1 MSSLPEEVSVVNLRG
16 DQAAGLRRL
25 FSRPRLRIVSF
36 AAGSVAVGKSLA
48 VANLAACLVRQGKEV
63 LVVDENTDDSVAAYY
78 GVLVRH
84 DLQQV
89 LRREKSLSE
98 VILSV
103 APGVRVLPAA
113 KVVKQ
118 LATLSVVEQRILLDS
133 LGQIERP
140 ADVVLIDT
148 TLDHPLGFSPLG
160 LAAQDTVIVVSPNGA
175 SITAAYAL
183 IKKVSLGYARKH
195 FRILVN
201 KARTASDAQAVHD
214 NLAEVAHS
222 RQLARLEYAGYVPLD
237 ESLRQASRLCQPV
250 AGLFPEAPSAQACE
264 KVASELLNWPSGDAD
279 VRGLEHFVQ
288 QLLHLSQRIDPAAIY
303 A

>member
-1 MSSLPEEVSVVNLRG
+1 MADLRG

-36 AAGSVAVGKSLA
+36 AAGSVGVGKSVS
-48 VANLAACLVRQGKEV
+48 VANLAACLARQGKEV

-78 GVLVRH
+78 GALARH

-89 LRREKSLSE
+89 VNREKSLSE

-113 KVVKQ
+113 KVVNQ
-118 LATLSVVEQRILLDS
+118 LATLSSTQQRNLLDS
-133 LGQIERP
+133 LGQIGRP
-140 ADVVLIDT
+140 ADVVLVDT
-148 TLDHPLGFSPLG
+148 SRDHPLGFSPLG
-160 LAAQDTVIVVSPNGA
+160 LAAQETVIVVSPTGA
-175 SITAAYAL
+175 SITDAYAL

-214 NLAEVAHS
+214 NIAEVAHS
-222 RQLARLEYAGYVPLD
+222 RQLARLDYAGYVPLD
-237 ESLRQASRLCQPV
+237 EHLRQASRLCQPV
-250 AGLFPEAPSAQACE
+250 AGLFPDSPSALAYQT
-264 KVASELLNWPSGDAD
+264 VANALLAWPSGDAD
-279 VRGLEHFVQ
+279 VGGLEQFVQ
-288 QLLHLSQRIDPAAIY
+288 QLLHLSQRIDPTAIY

>member
-1 MSSLPEEVSVVNLRG
+1 MSSLPEEVSVLNLRG

-36 AAGSVAVGKSLA
+36 AAGSVGVGKSLS
-48 VANLAACLVRQGKEV
+48 VANLAACLARRGKEV

-113 KVVKQ
+113 KVVTQ

-133 LGQIERP
+133 LGQIDRP
-140 ADVVLIDT
+140 ADVVLVDT
-148 TLDHPLGFSPLG
+148 SRDHPLGFSPLG

-175 SITAAYAL
+175 SITDAYAL

-201 KARTASDAQAVHD
+201 KARSASDAQAVHD

-222 RQLARLEYAGYVPLD
+222 RQLARLDYAGYVPLD
-237 ESLRQASRLCQPV
+237 EFLRQASRLCQPV
-250 AGLFPEAPSAQACE
+250 AGLFPEAPSAQAYD
-264 KVASELLNWPSGDAD
+264 KVVSELLNWPGGDAD

>member
-1 MSSLPEEVSVVNLRG
+1 VLNLRG

-25 FSRPRLRIVSF
+25 FGRPRLRIVCF
-36 AAGSVAVGKSLA
+36 AAGSIGVGKSVS
-48 VANLAACLVRQGKEV
+48 VANLAACLARQGKEV
-63 LVVDENTDDSVAAYY
+63 LVVDENSEDSVAAYY

-89 LRREKSLSE
+89 VRCEKPLSE

-113 KVVKQ
+113 KVVQ
-118 LATLSVVEQRILLDS
+118 RLATLSAAEQRILLDS
-133 LGQIERP
+133 FGQIGRP
-140 ADVVLIDT
+140 ADIVLVDT
-148 TLDHPLGFSPLG
+148 SLDHPLGFSPLG

-175 SITAAYAL
+175 SITDAYAL

-214 NLAEVAHS
+214 NIAAVAHS
-222 RQLARLEYAGYVPLD
+222 RQLARLDYAGYVPLD

-250 AGLFPEAPSAQACE
+250 AALFPEAPSATAYQN
-264 KVASELLNWPSGDAD
+264 VARELLNWPGGDAD
-279 VRGLEHFVQ
+279 ARGLEHFVQ
-288 QLLHLSQRIDPAAIY
+288 QLLHLSQRIDPTAIY